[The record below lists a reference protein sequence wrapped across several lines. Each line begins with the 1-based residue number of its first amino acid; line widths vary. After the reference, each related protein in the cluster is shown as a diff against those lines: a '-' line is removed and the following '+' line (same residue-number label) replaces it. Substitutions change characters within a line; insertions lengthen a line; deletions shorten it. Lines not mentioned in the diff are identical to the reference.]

1 MKQDDLYIGWQAKAP
16 TSYAKMTRLAIIVI
30 LLLTLGVAILY
41 PISQV
46 GFSNSISELGQFTQI
61 EGVIYKYPVPM
72 LKVKSDEG
80 IYHNLLLCGFG
91 KQDAFETINYLEEKH
106 GNLEENL
113 VKLNTEMIYFD
124 GKTILEVP
132 FFKNKDVSVQ
142 KLAEPFP
149 ERKSESL
156 GEISLTGEIVDAK
169 CYLGVMKPGFGKI
182 HRSCGVRCIS
192 GGIPALLVTQNG
204 EGNYNYFIITS
215 EDDSNIQEEILPYV
229 GKAVK
234 VSGLLEKVDEWMVLK
249 ISATNI
255 QQYSSREFKSI
266 YYSEN

>member
-16 TSYAKMTRLAIIVI
+16 ASYAKVTRLAIIFI
-30 LLLTLGVAILY
+30 LLLTLGIAILY
-41 PISQV
+41 PINQA
-46 GFSNSISELGQFTQI
+46 GFSNSTSELGKFTQI

-72 LKVKSDEG
+72 LKVKSDAG

-106 GNLEENL
+106 GNLEEQS

-142 KLAEPFP
+142 KLDKPFP
-149 ERKSESL
+149 ERKAESL
-156 GEISLTGEIVDAK
+156 GQISLEGEIVDAK
-169 CYLGVMKPGFGKI
+169 CYLGVMKPGYGKI

-192 GGIPALLVTQNG
+192 GGIPALLITQNG
-204 EGNYNYFIITS
+204 EGNANYFIITG
-215 EDDSNIQEEILPYV
+215 EDGSSIQDKLLPYV

-234 VSGLLEKVDEWMVLK
+234 VSGQLEKVDEWMVLR
-249 ISATNI
+249 ISTTNI
-255 QQYSSREFKSI
+255 QQYSSQEFKSI